1 MATLREQFQVAINK
15 GNGIKADARFWEEHA
30 GKHIQENTET
40 KKSCFFGFC
49 PDCIWRYKRGE
60 ELAIKTKEIR
70 KLMEEKFE
78 NVELDRHLPGVERY
92 SSQYYIS
99 FESRKLKY
107 EELLDAL
114 RDEINYIIGLQGMG
128 GTGKTTLAKE
138 VGKQLKTSEQF
149 NHVIDTTVSFN
160 PDIKKIQDDIAG
172 PLGLKL
178 EGISESDRP
187 KKLWSRLTDGEKI
200 LLIMDDV
207 WGNLNFDDIGIPKSD
222 NHKGCKVLVTTRNL
236 KVCNQMVCE
245 KTIQLDLLNEE
256 EAWSMFKL
264 HANLTDNSSQIILKK
279 GRKIATECKR
289 LPVAIATV
297 ASSLKGQK
305 RREEWDISLKTLQK
319 PVSVGSVGDD
329 LVDIY
334 KCLKFSYDFLK
345 DKKAEGL
352 FLLCS
357 TFPEDAEIST
367 EVLTRLGIGVGLFG
381 DDYGSYEDP
390 RIQAVASKNKL
401 LDSCLLLETEEGD
414 VKMHDLVREVAQLI
428 AKNQIKIVNFS
439 NKSQKSLVESDKKM
453 KYLIC
458 EGNLKDLFA
467 SKFDGSELEILIG
480 DMHMEDILHIP
491 ISFFENI
498 PRLRVLNLSC
508 HNSYHPLSLPQSMKP
523 LLNIRSLSFGN
534 VDLGDISVFGSL
546 QSLETLELN
555 YCAINELP
563 PEIEKLENFR
573 LLELKNCE
581 IRNNNPFEVIQRCP
595 SLEELYFLNS
605 FNDFCKEITLPT
617 LQRYHLSNVAGYRY
631 RVNDTI
637 SRGVSLRWDYFSEA
651 TLKYVMKTAEHLHLE
666 GTDKGWRN
674 LMPGIIPID
683 NGMNDLIELSL
694 ETCHQVQCLLDTK
707 HINSEV
713 PSVFSN
719 LKKVTL
725 ISCSICN
732 SMFPNLKFLCI
743 EKCHKLQFILP
754 CHSAGDFLL
763 LEYIK
768 IENCHKLEYIF
779 GQHQDVKLVSL
790 KILKHNDVPNFID
803 IFPEALSIKGSS
815 NSISKPQSELEP
827 VKSKTF
833 SWSQICCYGYKSRGR
848 TSTKMP
854 LVSNNQPKDCSITL
868 VTPSH
873 IFIYSFCF

>member
-1 MATLREQFQVAINK
+1 
-15 GNGIKADARFWEEHA
+15 
-30 GKHIQENTET
+30 
-40 KKSCFFGFC
+40 
-49 PDCIWRYKRGE
+49 
-60 ELAIKTKEIR
+60 
-70 KLMEEKFE
+70 
-78 NVELDRHLPGVERY
+78 
-92 SSQYYIS
+92 
-99 FESRKLKY
+99 
-107 EELLDAL
+107 
-114 RDEINYIIGLQGMG
+114 
-128 GTGKTTLAKE
+128 
-138 VGKQLKTSEQF
+138 
-149 NHVIDTTVSFN
+149 
-160 PDIKKIQDDIAG
+160 
-172 PLGLKL
+172 
-178 EGISESDRP
+178 
-187 KKLWSRLTDGEKI
+187 
-200 LLIMDDV
+200 
-207 WGNLNFDDIGIPKSD
+207 
-222 NHKGCKVLVTTRNL
+222 
-236 KVCNQMVCE
+236 
-245 KTIQLDLLNEE
+245 
-256 EAWSMFKL
+256 
-264 HANLTDNSSQIILKK
+264 
-279 GRKIATECKR
+279 
-289 LPVAIATV
+289 
-297 ASSLKGQK
+297 
-305 RREEWDISLKTLQK
+305 
-319 PVSVGSVGDD
+319 
-329 LVDIY
+329 
-334 KCLKFSYDFLK
+334 
-345 DKKAEGL
+345 
-352 FLLCS
+352 
-357 TFPEDAEIST
+357 
-367 EVLTRLGIGVGLFG
+367 
-381 DDYGSYEDP
+381 
-390 RIQAVASKNKL
+390 
-401 LDSCLLLETEEGD
+401 
-414 VKMHDLVREVAQLI
+414 
-428 AKNQIKIVNFS
+428 
-439 NKSQKSLVESDKKM
+439 
-453 KYLIC
+453 
-458 EGNLKDLFA
+458 
-467 SKFDGSELEILIG
+467 
-480 DMHMEDILHIP
+480 MHMEDILHIP

-725 ISCSICN
+725 ISCSMLVSVFDLSTARGLLLLEKLKIIDCEKLENIITTDCDNDNKNSCN